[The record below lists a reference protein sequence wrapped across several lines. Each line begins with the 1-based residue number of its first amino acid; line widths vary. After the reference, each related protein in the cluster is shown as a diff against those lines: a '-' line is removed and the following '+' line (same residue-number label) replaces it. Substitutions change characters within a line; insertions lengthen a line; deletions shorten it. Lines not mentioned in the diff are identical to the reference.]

1 MQRIIT
7 GLAII
12 ALGLTVA
19 ASTAHAQNFNSPFK
33 GKQFKGNLMTTY
45 SACTAPDTMTD
56 DNVQACSTIVR
67 VDDNCGFG
75 GGQGKIQLKTQT
87 VGNYDARLKLVT
99 LDQGCEGRNL
109 DFMGT
114 VRRTGHYCGGNIC
127 TVVDSTFQIGTCK
140 VLRGVCK
147 FGGQFVWPGGTA
159 QGNTEFVDIFVKDNA
174 SGLRV
179 FDIGLVK
186 SSQ

>member
-7 GLAII
+7 GLAAI

-19 ASTAHAQNFNSPFK
+19 APTAHAQFNSPFK

-45 SACTAPDTMTD
+45 NACTAPDTMTD
-56 DNVQACSTIVR
+56 DNVPACSTFVR
-67 VDDNCGFG
+67 TDADCGFG
-75 GGQGKIQLKTQT
+75 GGQGKVQLKTQT

-99 LDQGCEGRNL
+99 LDTGCEGKVL
-109 DFMGT
+109 TFVGV

-127 TVVDSTFQIGTCK
+127 TMQDTTFQFGTCT
-140 VLRGVCK
+140 VARGVCK
-147 FGGQFVWPGGTA
+147 FGGQFVWPGGTG
-159 QGNTEFVDIFVKDNA
+159 QGNTEFKDIYVMDGA
-174 SGLRV
+174 TRV

-186 SSQ
+186 SAQ